1 MSRSVS
7 SILMGAAIACLILI
21 ISITNGL
28 VVDNK
33 VQPVKVIK
41 VQSTLVLNDRQKVT
55 AFVNELMEKRQ
66 ASCLLWIFVKE
77 SQINPKSKN
86 PTSTAKGI
94 GQLLDSTYKTIGLKH
109 SADPIAQVVAATA
122 YISRHYGSD
131 GACAAKRFWQKHFY
145 Y

>member
-7 SILMGAAIACLILI
+7 SILMGAALASLILI
-21 ISITNGL
+21 ISIANGL
-28 VVDNK
+28 VIGNQ
-33 VQPVKVIK
+33 VQPTKIIK
-41 VQSTLVLNDRQKVT
+41 VQSTLVLDDRQKVT
-55 AFVNELMEKRQ
+55 AFVNELMTKRQ

-86 PTSTAKGI
+86 PKSTAKGV
-94 GQLLDSTYKTIGLKH
+94 GQLLDSTYQTLGLKH

-131 GACAAKRFWQKHFY
+131 GACAAKRFWQKHY
-145 Y
+145 YY

>member
-7 SILMGAAIACLILI
+7 LVLMSAATAALLLV

-28 VVDNK
+28 VGHN
-33 VQPVKVIK
+33 
-41 VQSTLVLNDRQKVT
+41 VQSIKIITVQVPMVGTNQQKVE
-55 AFVNELMEKRQ
+55 AFVNELMTKRQ
-66 ASCLLWIFVKE
+66 ANCLLWIFTKE
-77 SQINPKSKN
+77 SHINPNAKN
-86 PTSTAKGI
+86 PSSSAKGI

-109 SADPIAQVVAATA
+109 SADPIAQVVASIA

-131 GACAAKRFWQKHFY
+131 GACAAKAFWLRHSY